1 MRIFALSAALL
12 AAAPAAAGVHPPEIE
27 ARLAAAIGDWT
38 IKGMEKTYSEK
49 CDWYGDRAFVVC
61 VSEDSSDGSS
71 SRSIMGYS
79 SAERHFTY
87 HNYSASG
94 SSNTRIGFPHGEA
107 GMVYTTERKVPE
119 GTARITTFLTPEG
132 KGVRFREER
141 SLNGGPWQVAMEF
154 NYIPRQR

>member
-1 MRIFALSAALL
+1 MRMFVLPAALL
-12 AAAPAAAGVHPPEIE
+12 VAAPAAAGVHPPEIE

-49 CDWYGDRAFVVC
+49 CEWYGDRAFVVC
-61 VSEDSSDGSS
+61 ASEDRSDGSS

-79 SAERHFTY
+79 SAGGHFTY
-87 HNYSASG
+87 HNYSATG
-94 SSNTRIGFPHGEA
+94 SSNSRIGFPYGQA

-119 GTARITTFLTPEG
+119 GTARLTTYLMPEG
-132 KGVRFREER
+132 TNVRFREER

-154 NYIPRQR
+154 TYVPRRR